1 MSDWWKGVEAALES
15 TSIEAPDPWA
25 HLAGELPVLSDAQRS
40 FLEQVATQP
49 AVARLSIDDDDL
61 PIDDEVN
68 EPGEVGPDVLG

>member
-15 TSIEAPDPWA
+15 TSVEAPDPWA

-49 AVARLSIDDDDL
+49 AVARLSTDDDGL
-61 PIDDEVN
+61 PIDHEVS
-68 EPGEVGPDVLG
+68 EPGEAGPDVLG